1 MISRRAF
8 LAGAACA
15 AFQNDTLDRVGS
27 LVSKLSGDPLDAAAD
42 EDFWLQI
49 QQAFALDRNI
59 VNLNNGGCSPSPR
72 VVQECLERWQRLS
85 NQAPSYF
92 MWRQLEPEI
101 EHVRSRLARMF
112 GCSPEEVAITRNA
125 SEALEICLNG
135 FDLEPGDEILTTNLD
150 YPRMITTIGQRER
163 RDGIKMVQVQVPVVP
178 ADHASLLEPIRRAI
192 TPRTRLILVSQV
204 SFMNGQIFP
213 IRQITQLG
221 AERKIKVI
229 VDGAHAFAQFP
240 FSQRDLGCEY
250 FGSSLHK
257 WLMAPMGTGLL
268 YVQKG
273 KIEGLWPLMAASA
286 EMSPNIRKFEEI
298 GTHPAANHNAI
309 SEAITFNE
317 LIGLE
322 RKAVRLRELR
332 QRWVNRVRELPGV
345 RFHTNLDPA
354 HSCGLT
360 TVEVLGYKPA
370 ALQAWLFE
378 KKGIFT
384 TPIDQPTFR
393 GLRITPNVYTT
404 MDEID
409 RFAEAMI
416 EAATVGIG

>member
-1 MISRRAF
+1 
-8 LAGAACA
+8 
-15 AFQNDTLDRVGS
+15 
-27 LVSKLSGDPLDAAAD
+27 
-42 EDFWLQI
+42 
-49 QQAFALDRNI
+49 
-59 VNLNNGGCSPSPR
+59 
-72 VVQECLERWQRLS
+72 
-85 NQAPSYF
+85 
-92 MWRQLEPEI
+92 
-101 EHVRSRLARMF
+101 MF